1 MKNMMFIAFTLIAQ
15 IALASD
21 NLKSDQ
27 MLDLFE
33 KAGVESWGRKERMN
47 AQLTCKY
54 NRHQEYSC
62 NIVSGVDEHRST
74 FKEYFG
80 EEAIAVSALLKS
92 FNILPQG
99 KHHKQ
104 QAFFECHLAHPKLK
118 RMKVCALIEIDYI
131 F

>member
-1 MKNMMFIAFTLIAQ
+1 MKKLIVIALTLMTQ
-15 IALASD
+15 FALASD
-21 NLKSDQ
+21 NLKSDK

-47 AQLTCKY
+47 AQLTCKF

-62 NIVSGVDEHRST
+62 HLISGIDENGST

-80 EEAIAVSALLKS
+80 EEALEVSALLKS
-92 FNILPQG
+92 FNVHPQG
-99 KHHKQ
+99 KRQKQ
-104 QAFFECHLAHPKLK
+104 QASFECHLAHPKLNG
-118 RMKVCALIEIDYI
+118 MKVCSLIETDYV